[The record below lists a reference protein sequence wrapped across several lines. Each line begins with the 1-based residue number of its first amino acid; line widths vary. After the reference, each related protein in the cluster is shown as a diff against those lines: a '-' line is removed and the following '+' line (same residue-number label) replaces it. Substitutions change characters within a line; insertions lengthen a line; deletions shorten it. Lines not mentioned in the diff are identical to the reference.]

1 MKNFPLLV
9 LGTVFLLPLTAR
21 AADAADDTIIDCA
34 GLFETI
40 STDKE
45 ITSTFR
51 DKVVVTGNNLKL
63 TCDYLVV
70 IAIRKTGDTTAAL
83 GKYGYFKSLVA
94 TGNVRIM
101 QGDREAT
108 CGRAEIFPGEDKIIL
123 SEKVGDALPRV
134 RDNES
139 TAEGPRLTLYRGQR
153 KAVIEG
159 DAATNTGIRIKLPAI
174 KDLGFD
180 KNAPVAPADAPK
192 ATPAP

>member
-1 MKNFPLLV
+1 MKTFPLLA
-9 LGTVFLLPLTAR
+9 LGALLLLP
-21 AADAADDTIIDCA
+21 AAASAAEPVGDTIIDCA

-45 ITSTFR
+45 IISTFR
-51 DKVVVTGNNLKL
+51 DQVVVTGNNLKL

-153 KAVIEG
+153 KAMIEG

-180 KNAPVAPADAPK
+180 KNAPEVAPKP
-192 ATPAP
+192 PALK